1 MQSLRIGNEELQYE
15 RELLSSGFPGKQPR
29 SFAED
34 LEKTFA
40 ARFGSRYAIAM
51 CNGTATLHAALAAL
65 GVGPG
70 DEVIVPPLT
79 MASTSLAVLHTGARP
94 VWADVDP
101 ETFELSTATV
111 ARHIGASTKA
121 IMPVSLYGLPA
132 PITDL
137 ASFSLPIVE
146 DSAQCFLGRIDG
158 KIAGTLG
165 AIGSFSFQNS
175 KHMTCGEGGITVTD
189 DPNLALRMRRFSSL
203 GYDQLSAEP
212 GKMKIDKKSIVHP
225 DTIRHVEYGF
235 NYRLSELCAAAALAQ
250 LEKLDRLVA
259 MRQKCAIA
267 FLQVIEECPF
277 LTVQKTPPGVEHSY
291 WAVAA
296 QLDTDFVSWDDFYNA
311 FCSNGGDGFYG
322 AWRLTYQEPFF
333 AKHFPGIHC
342 PVAEK
347 LQKRMI
353 QFKTHYQND
362 TEIEREIKALR
373 TTIEYFNTKHTIMN
387 KKAVQLADK
396 TSSL

>member
-1 MQSLRIGNEELQYE
+1 MQSLRIGDKELQYE
-15 RELLSSGFPGKQPR
+15 MELLSSGFPGKQPR
-29 SFAED
+29 SFTEA
-34 LEKTFA
+34 LEKRFA
-40 ARFGSRYAIAM
+40 AKFGSRYAIAM
-51 CNGTATLHAALAAL
+51 CNGTATLHAALAAM

-79 MASTSLAVLHTGARP
+79 MASTSLAVLHAGARP

-101 ETFELSTATV
+101 ETFVLSAATV
-111 ARHIGASTKA
+111 APHIGAASKA

-132 PITDL
+132 PVQEL
-137 ASFSLPIVE
+137 AGFSLPVIE

-158 KIAGTLG
+158 KIAGTIG

-189 DPNLALRMRRFSSL
+189 DPELALKMRRFSSL

-225 DTIRHVEYGF
+225 DTIRHVDFGF
-235 NYRLSELCAAAALAQ
+235 NYRLSELCAAVALAQ
-250 LEKLDRLVA
+250 LEKLDSMVA
-259 MRQKCAIA
+259 MRQKCARA

-277 LTVQKTPPGVEHSY
+277 LTAQKTPPGVEHSY

-296 QLDTDFVSWDDFYNA
+296 QLDTDFVSWDDFYNT

-333 AKHFPGIHC
+333 AKHFPGIQC
-342 PVAEK
+342 PVAER

-353 QFKTHYQND
+353 QFKTHYQSD
-362 TEIEREIKALR
+362 TEINREIKALEA
-373 TTIEYFNTKHTIMN
+373 TIQHFNKNRALGIQCHKSEN
-387 KKAVQLADK
+387 K
-396 TSSL
+396 S